1 MKIKS
6 VAAVGAMGV
15 GLGIASFAGAGT
27 ASADQCGEVP
37 IGITPTNIIC
47 NVTTNATT
55 FAESISP
62 QRNIGILLFGEE
74 TADVANGE
82 PSAPSGL
89 GLVDQPTTFINSIVG
104 RPDSFLSGPR
114 SPDPPSQPAAPHG
127 PTAPGP

>member
-47 NVTTNATT
+47 NVEAQATT

-62 QRNIGILLFGEE
+62 QRNIGILLYGEE
-74 TADVANGE
+74 TADLAAGE
-82 PSAPSGL
+82 ESVPSGL
-89 GLVDQPTTFINSIVG
+89 GLVDQPSTFVNSIVG
-104 RPDSFLSGPR
+104 QPDSFLSGPT
-114 SPDPPSQPAAPHG
+114 SPDAPSEPADPHG
-127 PTAPGP
+127 PSAPGP